1 MPHMADPTYPGDPHA
16 RGVAAGAAA
25 DVAEVKAEIRTK
37 LDRIEALLGY
47 LTAKALTG
55 GELRATD
62 PAVLSFFGISDK
74 HPNPI
79 KRIAEIGALRYAKK
93 LGVVECQSCG
103 SNVHDLEG
111 VTEETCSFCGATVK
125 TGS

>member
-1 MPHMADPTYPGDPHA
+1 MANPIDRDFHA
-16 RGVAAGAAA
+16 RAVAAGAAA
-25 DVAEVKAEIRTK
+25 DVSEMKADVRAK

-55 GELRATD
+55 GELKASD
-62 PAVLSFFGISDK
+62 PAVLTFFGISNK
-74 HPNPI
+74 HPNPL
-79 KRIAEIGALRYAKK
+79 KRIAEIAALRYAKK
-93 LGVVECQSCG
+93 LGVVECPSCG

-125 TGS
+125 TES

>member
-1 MPHMADPTYPGDPHA
+1 MANQIDPHA
-16 RGVAAGAAA
+16 RGVATAAVTA
-25 DVAEVKAEIRTK
+25 VAEAKAEIRAK

-55 GELRATD
+55 GTLQATD

-74 HPNPI
+74 HPNPL

-93 LGVVECQSCG
+93 LGVVECRSCG

-111 VTEETCSFCGATVK
+111 ITEEVCSFCGATVK
-125 TGS
+125 TES